1 MKLSQYL
8 KSLDQSVRSF
18 AKKCNLSDDKI
29 HFVLQ
34 EKRNV
39 PLKTALIIERM
50 TNGDVSMVELCD
62 QDFQEKLK
70 TIESPFKKLKRK
82 D

>member
-1 MKLSQYL
+1 MKLGHYL
-8 KSLDQSVRSF
+8 KILDQSVRSF

-39 PLKTALIIERM
+39 PLKTALIIEKM
-50 TNGDVSMVELCD
+50 TNGDVSMLELCD

-70 TIESPFKKLKRK
+70 KIESPFRKLKK
-82 D
+82 KE